1 MSHFHKKLLFLL
13 AFLCLLSACGGSD
26 VLTDIARECET
37 NLSGGVVK
45 SERDSHG
52 GFHNDGCLQII
63 VQLPEN
69 YDTKDMGNSPHWHS
83 LPLTGSLHTF
93 VCQPYDDE
101 LTIPEIENG
110 YYYFRDRHAESDD
123 PYDYGELLKRYS
135 FNFTLAIFDA
145 DTKKLY
151 FIQYD
156 T

>member
-1 MSHFHKKLLFLL
+1 MSYNHRKLFILF
-13 AFLCLLSACGGSD
+13 AFLCLLTGCGGSD
-26 VLTDIARECET
+26 TLTTVSKECEMD
-37 NLSGGVVK
+37 LGGGTVESVG
-45 SERDSHG
+45 DSHG
-52 GFHNDGCLQII
+52 GFHGDGCLQII

-69 YDTKDMGNSPHWHS
+69 YDTKDMADNPHWRS

-93 VCQPYDDE
+93 VCQPYDNA
-101 LTIPEIENG
+101 LTIPEIKKG

>member
-1 MSHFHKKLLFLL
+1 MSYNRKRLLILF

-26 VLTDIARECET
+26 VMATMSKECEMD
-37 NLSGGVVK
+37 LSCGTAE
-45 SERDSHG
+45 SEKDSHG

-69 YDTKDMGNSPHWHS
+69 YNTKDMESSPHWHS
-83 LPLTGSLHTF
+83 LPLPGSLHTF
-93 VCQPYDDE
+93 VYQPYDDD
-101 LTIPEIENG
+101 LMLPEIENG

-123 PYDYGELLKRYS
+123 PYDAGKILSRYS
-135 FNFTLAIFDA
+135 FNFTLAVFDT

-151 FIQYD
+151 FIKYD